1 MKKSKTTVTM
11 ENNTPIHVYVNNTQI
26 ENAENNIYLG
36 QRYST
41 RIKAIFKGNIGTCL
55 KRDVYTSCLLQA
67 MTYGAKIWAL
77 TTQANNKLA
86 AAQTKMERRMLNI
99 T

>member
-41 RIKAIFKGNIGTCL
+41 RIKAIFKGNIW
-55 KRDVYTSCLLQA
+55 DIV
-67 MTYGAKIWAL
+67 
-77 TTQANNKLA
+77 
-86 AAQTKMERRMLNI
+86 
-99 T
+99 

>member
-1 MKKSKTTVTM
+1 M
-11 ENNTPIHVYVNNTQI
+11 
-26 ENAENNIYLG
+26 
-36 QRYST
+36 
-41 RIKAIFKGNIGTCL
+41 